1 MFDDFDTQ
9 IQFDEL
15 AALNSIYWEIDN
27 PADWENL
34 GEKDEGEEQG
44 GSDNFIT
51 QTKSSDRNYITWED
65 FFLFYQELSE
75 KNEQKFIYIDAYDGS
90 IL

>member
-44 GSDNFIT
+44 GLI
-51 QTKSSDRNYITWED
+51 
-65 FFLFYQELSE
+65 
-75 KNEQKFIYIDAYDGS
+75 
-90 IL
+90 ILLLKQSLLIEII